1 MSSTT
6 TLLIEIGQS
15 WGWTGIKPVQVVKEN
30 PFGNLVIQDTNGK
43 YWRLCPEEVSC
54 EIIAE
59 SKLEL
64 DRLFEDRSFLD
75 DWYMTPLVSLAEDL
89 CGPLTRNRKYHLR
102 VPGVL
107 GGEYGG
113 SNLVTVDQIDQLRFS
128 GDIGR
133 QIRDLPDGSEI
144 ELKVVE

>member
-1 MSSTT
+1 MSGST

-15 WGWTGIKPVQVVKEN
+15 WGWTGIAPVQVVKEN
-30 PFGNLVIQDTNGK
+30 PFGNLLAQDTNGK

-64 DRLFEDRSFLD
+64 DLLFEDRSFLD

-89 CGPLTRNRKYHLR
+89 CGPLPKNRKYHPR
-102 VPGVL
+102 VPVVL
-107 GGEYGG
+107 CGDYGG

-133 QIRDLPDGSEI
+133 QIKDLPDGSEI